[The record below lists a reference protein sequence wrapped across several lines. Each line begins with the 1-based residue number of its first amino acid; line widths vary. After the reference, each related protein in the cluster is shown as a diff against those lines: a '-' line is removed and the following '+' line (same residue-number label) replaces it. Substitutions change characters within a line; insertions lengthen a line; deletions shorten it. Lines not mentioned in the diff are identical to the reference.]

1 MPGWYMPVGGMVLK
15 LVTTVTPRTSPF
27 MVETNLLL
35 SCSGCTVQSCAAK
48 ALPDTRAKRTN
59 KSQSFRMGLSVV
71 NIRR

>member
-35 SCSGCTVQSCAAK
+35 SCSGCTVQSCEAN

-59 KSQSFRMGLSVV
+59 KSRNFRMILRVV
-71 NIRR
+71 NLTR